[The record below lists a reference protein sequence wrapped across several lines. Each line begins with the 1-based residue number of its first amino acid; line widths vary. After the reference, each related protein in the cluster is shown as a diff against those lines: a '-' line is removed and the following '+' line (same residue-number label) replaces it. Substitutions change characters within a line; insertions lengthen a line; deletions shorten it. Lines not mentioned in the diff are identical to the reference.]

1 VTFGCSPRREAQ
13 SILYGR
19 EWCLFPK
26 VAGHVKLMFEVVLT
40 KFIAPFPFDLH

>member
-1 VTFGCSPRREAQ
+1 MTFGFSPHREAQ

-26 VAGHVKLMFEVVLT
+26 VAGRVKLVFEVVPT
-40 KFIAPFPFDLH
+40 KLIAPFPFDLH